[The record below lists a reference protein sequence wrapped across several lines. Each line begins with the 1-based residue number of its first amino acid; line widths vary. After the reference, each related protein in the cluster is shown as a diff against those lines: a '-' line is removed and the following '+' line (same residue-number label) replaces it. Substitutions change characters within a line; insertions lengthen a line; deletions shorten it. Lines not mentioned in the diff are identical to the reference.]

1 MPQEVLSRQA
11 LHQVSCR
18 IILIQP
24 FDKIIPT
31 ESLYNNPPCLP
42 VAQLI
47 QSHFLTGAPNLQ
59 IIVYISKGGH
69 VRMLISLIVREW
81 LSNLISKG
89 NGIGVAAGFP
99 LGSLLFPPSLRC
111 PRTVKMAMYSRLG
124 IVFQLAKVWSA
135 AE

>member
-1 MPQEVLSRQA
+1 MPQEVESRQA
-11 LHQVSCR
+11 LHQKSCR

-59 IIVYISKGGH
+59 IIVYISKGGSCPH
-69 VRMLISLIVREW
+69 V
-81 LSNLISKG
+81 NLAHRSR
-89 NGIGVAAGFP
+89 VAFKFNQQGKWN
-99 LGSLLFPPSLRC
+99 RC
-111 PRTVKMAMYSRLG
+111 CSRLPLR
-124 IVFQLAKVWSA
+124 QLVVSP
-135 AE
+135 